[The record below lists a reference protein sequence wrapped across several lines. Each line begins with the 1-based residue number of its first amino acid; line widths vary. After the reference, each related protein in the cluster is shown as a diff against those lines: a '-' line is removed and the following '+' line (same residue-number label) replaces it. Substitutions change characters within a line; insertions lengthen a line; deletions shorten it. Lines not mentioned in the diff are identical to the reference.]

1 MDRIVI
7 VYVDPLQLEVGK
19 SAMSSPAR
27 RPLIISSKPRS
38 NSKPWNYQGSSNSK
52 GSGQE
57 KPSTISSQP
66 YCTVCVHPD
75 EDIDEAVRRQI
86 EQEVKMIRS

>member
-1 MDRIVI
+1 M
-7 VYVDPLQLEVGK
+7 EVGK

-38 NSKPWNYQGSSNSK
+38 NSKPWNYQGSS
-52 GSGQE
+52 QE
-57 KPSTISSQP
+57 KPISISSNSKPWNYQGSSQEKAISSQP
-66 YCTVCVHPD
+66 YCTVCVQPD